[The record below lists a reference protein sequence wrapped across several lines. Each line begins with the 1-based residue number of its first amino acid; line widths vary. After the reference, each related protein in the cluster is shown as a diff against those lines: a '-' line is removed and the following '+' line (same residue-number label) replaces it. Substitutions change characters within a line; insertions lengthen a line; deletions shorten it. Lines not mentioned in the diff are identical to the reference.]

1 MEVVQEV
8 LPGDGFAKMIESHS
22 DGVCV
27 VVRVGLFI
35 FAQWSVDDGLSRDLF
50 LVAGRGLE
58 LSGKSLSRLAH
69 ASEAHVSRTIAR
81 YTARGLRGLVERGTP
96 GRSPALGAAGRAHA
110 RALRESGM
118 TQEAI
123 AEKLRVGV
131 RSVRTATKGVVVR
144 PVPVQMGLPDVSAAP
159 SAPPAEPVPSSVASD
174 VETSPAMVEEPA
186 SASSKTLKDEEDPL
200 CPAARLPADG
210 RWHACRYAGT
220 TLAVAGVLEMGLC
233 NALERAEVTRPPLA
247 WYSARQAL
255 VALVSA
261 WTAGH
266 TSIEAMHERDARALG
281 VVLGLERSPSV
292 RTLWRAVA
300 QMIAAFDPTQW
311 WIGWMLGVMAV
322 RMPETPVWGID
333 GHFKSYGGSEPI
345 DKGFN
350 TKRRMAERGVAT
362 VRLMDLHGFCWSDL
376 VVRAGD
382 TLSAHVL
389 DGARALAEAQRQHP
403 SGIERPIVLAF
414 DRGGFD
420 FDVLG
425 AMDAAGYF
433 YLAWV
438 PSRVKMPDLATI
450 APSGDGIAEAAW
462 VHPRLEHR
470 SRLLVE
476 RDGEALLPATT
487 NLPTLVDA
495 AEAMR
500 LLRAARGME
509 ENGIKAAKAFVP
521 IDHLDDRGAVAH
533 RPDDRPTHDPARH
546 KLEKLAQE
554 LVDAEADLH
563 REKAVRGERSRSE
576 IGLDAVVNEV
586 QQRVVRKQIRTTP
599 VKVPRVSVEPDAV
612 RAELDQRNRAL
623 LLPLKNAT
631 ENARRW
637 LLAELGAALAPSDHE
652 WDQDTRARTLTA
664 LLRAPGRMRFQR
676 DVVEVEID
684 LQLPPMPHARLAAR
698 LVALDGRMRFEDG
711 RTLRVRMAPRPRG
724 SDVRGTGAAAEKLH
738 G

>member
-1 MEVVQEV
+1 MEIIEEL
-8 LPGDGFAKMIESHS
+8 LPGHGFGALIRSHR
-22 DGVCV
+22 DKGTTV
-27 VVRVGLFI
+27 VTVGNLVA
-35 FAQWSVDDGLSRDLF
+35 AQWAADDIPARNMFIVAAHRMGYLGTSIAR
-50 LVAGRGLE
+50 LVGI
-58 LSGKSLSRLAH
+58 
-69 ASEAHVSRTIAR
+69 SEAHVSRVLSRFEHSGWSA
-81 YTARGLRGLVERGTP
+81 AVQVGTG
-96 GRSPALGAAGRAHA
+96 GRA
-110 RALRESGM
+110 RALGPTGTADARELRAQGRSLA
-118 TQEAI
+118 EI
-123 AEKLRVGV
+123 AKRLKVGIM
-131 RSVRTATKGVVVR
+131 SVRTATKGVVVR

-159 SAPPAEPVPSSVASD
+159 SAPPAEPVPSSVASV

-382 TLSAHVL
+382 ALSAHVL

-462 VHPRLEHR
+462 VHPRLDHR

-533 RPDDRPTHDPARH
+533 RPDDRPAHNPARH

-554 LVDAEADLH
+554 LVDAEADLR
-563 REKAVRGERSRSE
+563 RERAVRGERSRSE

-724 SDVRGTGAAAEKLH
+724 SDVRGTGAAGEELH